1 MLLYQ
6 QQKKN
11 QRFQIQSEINI
22 VPFLDILLILLI
34 IFMMIPFQLIQG
46 FQVNLP
52 HSTKAVSITEDNKY
66 AITIEILKEGLY
78 NFIYNNKHI
87 NNINASKL
95 SSEIN
100 NIVQTKP
107 DVICLIAAASIIN
120 YSEIIHIFNLLSTS
134 GIYSIG
140 MMTNPIN

>member
-1 MLLYQ
+1 
-6 QQKKN
+6 
-11 QRFQIQSEINI
+11 
-22 VPFLDILLILLI
+22 
-34 IFMMIPFQLIQG
+34 MMIPFQLIQG